1 LESELDIKK
10 IIRDLRV
17 IKIFCKAN
25 GLDSHNKFII
35 RNSMKN
41 VIDIDLDSS
50 SEEKSENNS

>member
-1 LESELDIKK
+1 MESELDIKK

-25 GLDSHNKFII
+25 GLDSHKKFII

-41 VIDIDLDSS
+41 VIDIDHDSS